1 VNIPESFYSVIPMN
15 ELAESISLKKLP
27 VLATI
32 RETLQVFW
40 QHRQVLALWIVGCT
54 IFTGGFCYLIEH
66 LSILPTLAY
75 GKWPSAWFRV
85 LLVFLGI
92 FVSVIIPLMICARF
106 SVFCHRLVLADKKN
120 SSIFPFSF
128 SKREWRFLG
137 WDLLLV
143 AGVLV
148 IGVVVITVSTL
159 VLQFL
164 EILYASHGHSVL
176 IRAIVDNYLF
186 TVLFY
191 GVGSYAL
198 AGYCLVLPA
207 TALDLKPSLA
217 WSSEKTKGNELRLA
231 LLFGGL
237 PFILGFLYCPPS
249 LLTWL
254 QIDHLMVVKH
264 VVRPFLVY
272 MVTPIVVIAI
282 SIAFRELT
290 NWTPSS
296 QLHEST

>member
-32 RETLQVFW
+32 GETLEVSW
-40 QHRQVLALWIVGCT
+40 KHRKVLALWIVGCT
-54 IFTGGFCYLIEH
+54 IFSGSFCYLMENLFAHFSWVYAGWRPIWVRVFF
-66 LSILPTLAY
+66 IFLA
-75 GKWPSAWFRV
+75 A
-85 LLVFLGI
+85 
-92 FVSVIIPLMICARF
+92 IPLSMVGAMF
-106 SVFCHRLVLADKKN
+106 SVFCHRLVLMGGENESLFA
-120 SSIFPFSF
+120 ISF
-128 SKREWRFLG
+128 GKREWRFIG
-137 WDLLLV
+137 WEWFLSLATILIV
-143 AGVLV
+143 FLV
-148 IGVVVITVSTL
+148 IIVSAFGIG
-159 VLQFL
+159 FL
-164 EILYASHGHSVL
+164 KIIFESYENFDL

-186 TVLFY
+186 TALFY
-191 GVGSYAL
+191 GVGSYAI

-237 PFILGFLYCPPS
+237 PFIFGFLYCPPS

-264 VVRPFLVY
+264 AVRPFLVY

-290 NWTPSS
+290 NWTPYS